1 MQKSL
6 PDSTAT
12 SGLTPNGDMVE
23 ETVVGDGEASTSAAS
38 THASIAARA
47 GDGGTR
53 SLGAAKSEGLGPA
66 TASRAGEI
74 PSAVWVPEIFY
85 ATACVLVSTSRM
97 G

>member
-12 SGLTPNGDMVE
+12 SDLTPNGDMVE

-38 THASIAARA
+38 AHASIAARA

-53 SLGAAKSEGLGPA
+53 RAWGSEERRPGAGDGEQ
-66 TASRAGEI
+66 SR
-74 PSAVWVPEIFY
+74 
-85 ATACVLVSTSRM
+85 
-97 G
+97 